1 MKKDPLYHFLRKS
14 ESCGLLC
21 NQSAWH
27 AGQGYSF
34 HWLQQYARIRK
45 VFIPEHGLF
54 GELQD
59 QVKQDSTQA
68 YRQLDENVEWISLYT
83 AGANGYTATDEQLSS
98 IDTLVIDLQD
108 VGARYYTFIYTIA
121 LLFEKITR
129 LQLSIRV
136 VVLDKPN
143 PAGRQVEGSRISATY
158 ASFIGYEGLPH
169 RHGLT
174 LGELCHWLRNRLRA
188 DWDLVVV
195 PPKKKEWVFI
205 PPSPNIPTRDTCKL
219 YSGQCLWEGT
229 IASEGRGTTLPFQV
243 VGAPWM
249 QWVMSDAWNRKKHP
263 AYDANC
269 FIRPLQFIPV
279 FHKFTNDL
287 CYGIQLLPQ
296 KGSDYHSLAHSLK
309 LIHYARERTPQL
321 MWREGSYEAFNQ
333 RSAIELLAGDSLVL
347 QYLDHKASWKE
358 TAQHLDEE
366 ERNWIRE
373 ATPYLLYKRSLQ
385 KLKLN

>member
-27 AGQGYSF
+27 RGRGYSF
-34 HWLQQYARIRK
+34 HWLQQYTRIHA

-59 QVKQDSTQA
+59 QVKQDSTSH
-68 YRQLDENVEWISLYT
+68 YNQLGDTIEWISLYS
-83 AGANGYTATDEQLSS
+83 AQNKSLTATDEQLSS

-129 LQLSIRV
+129 LELNLQV

-143 PAGRQVEGSRISATY
+143 PAGRQVEGTAITAPY

-174 LGELCHWLRNRLRA
+174 LGELCHWLRDRLKAR
-188 DWDLVVV
+188 WPLVVV
-195 PPKKKEWVFI
+195 PPRKKDWLFI
-205 PPSPNIPTRDTCKL
+205 PPSPNIPDVKTCRI

-229 IASEGRGTTLPFQV
+229 NASEGRGTTLPFQIT
-243 VGAPWM
+243 GAPWM
-249 QWVMSDAWNRKKHP
+249 QWVMTDSWNRKNHP
-263 AYDANC
+263 AYHPEC

-287 CYGIQLLPQ
+287 CYGTQLLVADA
-296 KGSDYHSLAHSLK
+296 KAYHSLAHSLK
-309 LIHYARERTPQL
+309 LMRYMRERSPEL
-321 MWREGSYEAFNQ
+321 AWREGVYEAFNN
-333 RSAIELLAGDSLVL
+333 RPAIELLAGDPLL
-347 QYLDHKASWKE
+347 LNYLDQRANWKE
-358 TAQHLDEE
+358 VSGHLDEE

-373 ATPYLLYKRSLQ
+373 ATPYLLYKKSLQ